1 MASKPE
7 PPHQAYLLKELEQL
21 QAIADPLRLPLL
33 ELLSQKP
40 MTVTQVASLLKE
52 KPNRLYYHVKK
63 LEHAGLVQL
72 IETRP
77 NRGIL
82 EKYYQ
87 AVAKGLTVDESLLQF
102 QQPTKE
108 EAGGIYQ
115 AIRAAFDST
124 LKDLRQTLNIKAQ
137 DAAKPSTEKKALLHG
152 VLTRVRLPREKA
164 KEFSK
169 KVVALCEE
177 FESADDTEGDIEYRL
192 TLLWLPLTATDQNN
206 SEESR

>member
-1 MASKPE
+1 MISKPE
-7 PPHQAYLLKELEQL
+7 PPHQEYLLKDLKQL
-21 QAIADPLRLPLL
+21 QAIADPLRLRLL

-63 LEHAGLVQL
+63 LERAGLVQL

-87 AVAKGLTVDESLLQF
+87 AVAKGLMVDQSLLQF

-108 EAGGIYQ
+108 ETAGIYQ
-115 AIRAAFDST
+115 AVRAAFEST
-124 LKDLRQTLNIKAQ
+124 LKDLRQTLDIKAQ
-137 DAAKPSTEKKALLHG
+137 NAAEQSARKKALLHG
-152 VLTRVRLPREKA
+152 VSTRIRLPKEKA

-177 FESADDTEGDIEYRL
+177 LESADDAEGDIEYRL
-192 TLLWLPLTATDQNN
+192 TLLWLPLAPTDQNS
-206 SEESR
+206 SEESG